1 MGDTQ
6 GPGPALEVKGLN
18 KTFRARGSK
27 RVPAVR
33 EVSFGVQKGEVV
45 GLLGRNGAGKSTI
58 IKCILGLMEPDQGT
72 VEAFG
77 CDVRHQRRQGMALMS
92 AVLEGSRNVYW
103 RLTPWENL
111 EFFASIQGLHPR
123 TQREYLEHLLDTL
136 RLSDRAHSPVIELS
150 QGMKQKVAIAC
161 ALARRTPLVFLDE
174 PTLGL
179 DVETSFEMRA
189 ILSDLVK
196 EEGRTVVLSSHDMKV
211 VEEVCQRVIIIKEGQ
226 VVADDHTRNLVSL
239 FRTRA
244 YRLEIHGLVPDGVM
258 GDLNGL
264 VGRARRTG
272 SGDYTELEVE
282 IARPEDL
289 YLLLDVL
296 RDSGL
301 LVEGITRDEP
311 DLERAFLR
319 IVRDEERGGVAS

>member
-1 MGDTQ
+1 M
-6 GPGPALEVKGLN
+6 
-18 KTFRARGSK
+18 
-27 RVPAVR
+27 PAVR

-45 GLLGRNGAGKSTI
+45 GLLGPNGAGKSTT

-77 CDVRHQRRQGMALMS
+77 CDVRRQRRKGMALMS

-103 RLTPWENL
+103 RLTPRENL

-123 TQREYLEHLLDTL
+123 TQREYMEHLLDTL

-189 ILSDLVK
+189 ILSDLVR

-264 VGRARRTG
+264 VGRARKTG

-282 IARPEDL
+282 ISRPEDL